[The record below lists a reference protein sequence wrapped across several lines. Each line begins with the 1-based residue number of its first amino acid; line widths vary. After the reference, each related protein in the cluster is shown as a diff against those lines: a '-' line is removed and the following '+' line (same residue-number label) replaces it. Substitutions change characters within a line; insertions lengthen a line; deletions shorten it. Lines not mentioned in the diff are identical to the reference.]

1 MECMPES
8 RTQWIVA
15 SLGLVAVAALVAW
28 AVVLVLSR
36 PAQRALGA
44 TPVKPQTTQVIPTT
58 TEEVIRSGP
67 TWSGDFEQGNLAQW
81 SEIDAVPERIR
92 PVRDP
97 VRAGAWAARF
107 EIRPGDVVSHGQR
120 AELAYASG
128 ESEGVESWWGWSVYF
143 PTDFVP
149 GRWTVFTQW
158 HDSPAG
164 HYAPPVLFEVVNGSL
179 MLLVRGGVPPS
190 KPTVWKLGNVG
201 VDQWYDFVFHVR
213 WAADD
218 TGFVELWLNDKR
230 VVQKTQLATI
240 YHGKPNY
247 LKVGNYRYPAGTPS
261 VLYID
266 EVKRG
271 VRKEDVE
278 S

>member
-1 MECMPES
+1 MPEG
-8 RTQWIVA
+8 RTQWIIA

-36 PAQRALGA
+36 PAQPAIDA
-44 TPVKPQTTQVIPTT
+44 TPVEPQTTEVIPTT
-58 TEEVIRSGP
+58 TSEIIRSGAV
-67 TWSGDFEQGNLAQW
+67 WSGDFEQGNLAQW
-81 SEIDAVPERIR
+81 SEINALPARIR
-92 PVRDP
+92 PVRNP
-97 VRAGAWAARF
+97 VRAGDWAARF
-107 EIRPGDVVSHGQR
+107 EIRPGDQVSHGER

-143 PTDFVP
+143 PDGFVP

-158 HDSPAG
+158 HDDPAG
-164 HYAPPVLFEVVNGSL
+164 QYAPPVLFEVVKGSL

-190 KPTVWKLGNVG
+190 KPAVWRLGKVE
-201 VDQWYDFVFHVR
+201 VDRWYDFVFHVR
-213 WAADD
+213 WAADR
-218 TGFVELWLNDKR
+218 TGFVELWLNGKR

-240 YHGKPNY
+240 YRGKPNY

-261 VLYID
+261 VLYVD
-266 EVKRG
+266 EIKRG
-271 VRKEDVE
+271 VRKEDVG